1 MFLSVILS
9 SLRQW
14 RHSRETARQLAAQ
27 TDRDLSD
34 IGLSRSDIHQ
44 AARQG
49 RSVLREDGS
58 TAPSPFPK
66 MNFRTSVRSWARIR
80 KQRHQCPPEFRHL
93 LFSLVAG

>member
-14 RHSRETARQLAAQ
+14 RRSRETARQLAAR
-27 TDRDLSD
+27 TDRELSD
-34 IGLSRSDIHQ
+34 IGLSRGDIHQ

-49 RSVLREDGS
+49 RSMLREGGS

-66 MNFRTSVRSWARIR
+66 MNLRTSVRS
-80 KQRHQCPPEFRHL
+80 
-93 LFSLVAG
+93 